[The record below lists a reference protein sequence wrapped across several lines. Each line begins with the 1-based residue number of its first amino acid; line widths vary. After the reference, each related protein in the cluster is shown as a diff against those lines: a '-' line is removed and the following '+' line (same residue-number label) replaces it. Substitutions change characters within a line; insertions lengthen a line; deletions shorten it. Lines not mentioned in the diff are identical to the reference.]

1 MEPRAS
7 KGRVPGDGKTVEK
20 RIRLTRAVN
29 QFVGPVFGQIGYRF
43 VFLCSQANINGAD
56 WSDQVILCRSDLVA
70 VATFVRCWTPLV
82 QIVGRRC
89 EPRLAGLCAQWRKQP
104 SHGA

>member
-29 QFVGPVFGQIGYRF
+29 QFVEPLFGQIGYQF
-43 VFLCSQANINGAD
+43 VFLCCQANINGAD
-56 WSDQVILCRSDLVA
+56 
-70 VATFVRCWTPLV
+70 
-82 QIVGRRC
+82 
-89 EPRLAGLCAQWRKQP
+89 
-104 SHGA
+104 